1 VEAPTVRVVIP
12 AGETHQFY
20 LDHTIGKHLGNWD
33 LFIQLISIDGY
44 GTLPF
49 PSCQRRKMT
58 IESCS
63 SFLQRP
69 VTRLGWWAVGLALA
83 FMLMF
88 ILNSTVF
95 MGLPEDVPWR
105 QTVLPFYGIFMLLCG
120 LAAGVVG
127 LIAVIRKHERSW
139 MVWVTILP
147 GALVLFLLLG
157 EFLVPH

>member
-1 VEAPTVRVVIP
+1 
-12 AGETHQFY
+12 
-20 LDHTIGKHLGNWD
+20 
-33 LFIQLISIDGY
+33 
-44 GTLPF
+44 
-49 PSCQRRKMT
+49 MT
-58 IESCS
+58 TQSSS
-63 SFLQRP
+63 SFVQRP
-69 VTRLGWWAVGLALA
+69 GTRLGWWAVGLALA

-127 LIAVIRKHERSW
+127 LIAVMRKHERSW